1 MMIGMLPNILLSG
14 FIFPI
19 ENMPAFFQYLTMIF
33 PARWF
38 VLVIRGCFLRGS
50 DLIPIDGSPVGHAHG
65 LPVCYVA
72 VGKFKKD
79 VEP

>member
-1 MMIGMLPNILLSG
+1 MLPNILLSG

-19 ENMPAFFQYLTMIF
+19 ENMPAFFQCLTALF

-50 DLIPIDGSPVGHAHG
+50 DLSQLAVPILIMLFMAALFVT
-65 LPVCYVA
+65 VA
-72 VGKFKKD
+72 VRRFKKD